1 MNEVSIILHPRVRII
16 NGPLSVRNQGESLAW
31 ISPCL
36 PYIQGLRCLPWQSYL
51 CWEQPI
57 KEQLVHLKVLLLNQW
72 ACCHGRL
79 TRGAIDDDSI
89 SSRIWTGKGEER
101 LNEIPSILMKYNYI
115 LLINHLR
122 INMSLLG
129 EPHENLSFHARPQYI
144 LSCSDF
150 YKFSHL
156 CPRVNN
162 SVFSHCWAR
171 SSSDGLD
178 EGKPLG
184 MLSSRLNLASSR
196 II

>member
-1 MNEVSIILHPRVRII
+1 MHEAGIISQPSFRII
-16 NGPLSVRNQGESLAW
+16 NGLLSIRNQGETIAW
-31 ISPCL
+31 ISTCL
-36 PYIQGLRCLPWQSYL
+36 LYTQGLRRLPQQSYL

-72 ACCHGRL
+72 ACCHSRL

-89 SSRIWTGKGEER
+89 SSRIWTGKGEDS

-129 EPHENLSFHARPQYI
+129 EPHQNLSFHARPQYI

-162 SVFSHCWAR
+162 SVFSYCRAR
-171 SSSDGLD
+171 TGSDGVD
-178 EGKPLG
+178 QRNPVG
-184 MLSSRLNLASSR
+184 MLSNWLNIAFTR